1 MILILI
7 IMLLILYYY
16 RNRHSFISKPQ
27 AKKIFNKSKSLFAND
42 SKYTDFK
49 KSIPELD
56 PVMYKDMS
64 ELYKKGKFNF
74 ENVHNVL

>member
-1 MILILI
+1 MFLILI
-7 IMLLILYYY
+7 IVLLVLYYH
-16 RNRHSFISKPQ
+16 RNRLNFISKPQ
-27 AKKIFNKSKSLFAND
+27 AKKIFNKSKTLFAND

-64 ELYKKGKFNF
+64 GLYKAGKFSF